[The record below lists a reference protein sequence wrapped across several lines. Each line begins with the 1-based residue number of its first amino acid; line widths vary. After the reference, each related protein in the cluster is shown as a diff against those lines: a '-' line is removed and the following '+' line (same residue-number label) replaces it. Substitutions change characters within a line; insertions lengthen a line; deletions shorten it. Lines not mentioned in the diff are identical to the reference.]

1 MPFKRLRGLL
11 SRHPASR
18 IPRIPSLIRFDGSIR
33 VTPLPCA
40 MIFISLQSGS
50 NGNCFYVETE
60 TTRLL
65 FDAGISA
72 RQAAHRL
79 ASTGREIKAVDALF
93 ISHDHSDHT
102 RAMGTYHRKFDVPVY
117 ATERTLNAIHR
128 RSRQGTLRQVHTFQS
143 GETVRFGGLNIESI
157 CTPHDGVDGVAFI
170 IDDGLCRLG
179 IFTDLGHV
187 FAGLVDNLATLDA
200 VVIESNYDSQMLE
213 DGPYPFDLKKRIR
226 GPGGH
231 ISNRESAELLSQLN
245 LDSLQWAC
253 LAHLSEKNNHPQV
266 ALRTHR
272 KILGEALP
280 LYVADREQQSECMK
294 ILPSVFKIKK

>member
-1 MPFKRLRGLL
+1 
-11 SRHPASR
+11 
-18 IPRIPSLIRFDGSIR
+18 
-33 VTPLPCA
+33 

-72 RQAAHRL
+72 RQASQRL

-117 ATERTLNAIHR
+117 ATEQTLNAIHR
-128 RSRQGTLRQVHTFQS
+128 RSRQGTLRKVHTFQS
-143 GETVRFGGLNIESI
+143 GTTVRFGGLNIESI

-170 IDDGLCRLG
+170 IDDGLRRLG

-187 FAGLVDNLATLDA
+187 FSGLVEILATLDA

-213 DGPYPFDLKKRIR
+213 EGPYPFDLKKRIR

-245 LDSLQWAC
+245 LNNLQWAC

-272 KILGEALP
+272 KILGETLP
-280 LYVADREQQSECMK
+280 LYVADRDQQSECLE
-294 ILPSVFKIKK
+294 ILPSVSEIRN